1 MKRKYGFTLIE
12 LLAVIVILGLIAL
25 MTVPVVMR
33 TISDSEKKT
42 MRNSGYGLVEAAKI
56 YHGMYMM
63 EDFSGNEK
71 TFTFPNNIEN
81 LDIKGDVPT
90 SGSMTIDSDG
100 NVGVQA
106 IYKNK

>member
-63 EDFSGNEK
+63 EDFSGSEK
-71 TFTFPNNIEN
+71 HSRFQVILKTLILREMFQLEE
-81 LDIKGDVPT
+81 V
-90 SGSMTIDSDG
+90 
-100 NVGVQA
+100 
-106 IYKNK
+106 

>member
-63 EDFSGNEK
+63 EDFNGTEK

-81 LDIKGDVPT
+81 LDV
-90 SGSMTIDSDG
+90 
-100 NVGVQA
+100 
-106 IYKNK
+106 